1 VSPNQLWWIILPD
14 RPGVVDLSPVGPLS
28 RGWFLVIEQGN
39 KEVAY
44 GG

>member
-1 VSPNQLWWIILPD
+1 VGPNQLWSIILPD
-14 RPGVVDLSPVGPLS
+14 RPRLIDLFPIAPIAM
-28 RGWFLVIEQGN
+28 GWFLVNEQGK